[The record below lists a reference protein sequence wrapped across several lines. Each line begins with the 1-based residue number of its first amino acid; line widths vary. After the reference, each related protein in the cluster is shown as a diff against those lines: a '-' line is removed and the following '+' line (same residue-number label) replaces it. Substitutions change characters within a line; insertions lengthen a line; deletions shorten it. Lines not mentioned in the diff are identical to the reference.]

1 MTDSRIHFEKVDSSG
16 TFRSG
21 DIRLDV
27 KFQDEHGNQYIWFPK
42 WDDLQKLYAEAERVE
57 ELNPTGDKDLKKL
70 KELKQFDLSV
80 LNAIAEVIADTWQ
93 GDDLNRF
100 IRDLGYET
108 EYDQQT
114 EHQAEFN
121 ASLFPPV
128 DGAEGVRKDYVMEV
142 LEDLNKQDYQ
152 LIIEVMALLKS
163 SDLDRSR
170 VLNIEGEVSRIYGLL
185 LPILNHRLCTGL
197 YPPEIRRL
205 RLLGRRRCASSLTPL
220 PELLQCLVP

>member
-1 MTDSRIHFEKVDSSG
+1 MTESRIHFEKIDSSG

-57 ELNPTGDKDLKKL
+57 ELNPTGDKDLKEL

-121 ASLFPPV
+121 ASLFPSV
-128 DGAEGVRKDYVMEV
+128 DGAEGVRKDYVMEI
-142 LEDLNKQDYQ
+142 LENLNNQDYQ
-152 LIIEVMALLKS
+152 LIIEVIEQAASPKQHIGK
-163 SDLDRSR
+163 DDRQEKIR
-170 VLNIEGEVSRIYGLL
+170 YKLNEAIKHEGLHVTTAGAVEPIEYNDQDER
-185 LPILNHRLCTGL
+185 
-197 YPPEIRRL
+197 
-205 RLLGRRRCASSLTPL
+205 
-220 PELLQCLVP
+220 

>member
-1 MTDSRIHFEKVDSSG
+1 MTDSRIHFEKIDSSG

-57 ELNPTGDKDLKKL
+57 ELNPTGDRDLKKL

-100 IRDLGYET
+100 IRDLGYDT

-121 ASLFPPV
+121 ASLFPPA
-128 DGAEGVRKDYVMEV
+128 DGAEGVRKDYVMDV
-142 LEDLNKQDYQ
+142 LENLNEEDYQ
-152 LIIEVMALLKS
+152 LIIEVIEQAASPKQHIGKE
-163 SDLDRSR
+163 DRQER
-170 VLNIEGEVSRIYGLL
+170 VRYRLNEAIKHEGLHVTTSGAVEPIEYNDEDER
-185 LPILNHRLCTGL
+185 
-197 YPPEIRRL
+197 
-205 RLLGRRRCASSLTPL
+205 
-220 PELLQCLVP
+220 